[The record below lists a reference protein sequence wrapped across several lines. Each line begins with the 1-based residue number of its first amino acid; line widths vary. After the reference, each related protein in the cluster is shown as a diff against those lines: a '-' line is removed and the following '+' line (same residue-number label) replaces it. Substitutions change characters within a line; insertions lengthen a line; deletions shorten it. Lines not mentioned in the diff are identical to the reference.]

1 MPIAHFPPPPAW
13 VFRATALGFV
23 CLMGTMEAGIA
34 QDNKGGIYSCVDAR
48 GRRLTSDRPIAECL
62 DREQQELNSSGIVRR
77 IVPPSYTAEER
88 ARIAEQ
94 RRIEYAEKSRIA
106 EEKRRERALLIR
118 YPNKGV
124 HDKERSD
131 ALNQIDEVIDA
142 VDKRSKALV
151 AQRREIEL
159 ELEFYQN
166 DINKAPAWLRRKFED
181 NADQLL
187 VQQRFLSDQAL
198 EKKRVTARFDEELA
212 KLRQLWGQ

>member
-1 MPIAHFPPPPAW
+1 MPFSRFPLHPVWAL
-13 VFRATALGFV
+13 RATALGLV
-23 CLMGTMEAGIA
+23 CLMGMDTSLA
-34 QDNKGGIYSCVDAR
+34 QDNKGGIYSCIDSR
-48 GRRLTSDRPIAECL
+48 GRRLTSDRPIPECL
-62 DREQQELNSSGIVRR
+62 DREQRELNSSGIVRR

-88 ARIAEQ
+88 AKIAEQ
-94 RRIEYAEKSRIA
+94 RRIENVEKSRIA
-106 EEKRRERALLIR
+106 EEKRRDRALLIR

-124 HDKERSD
+124 HDKERFE
-131 ALNQIDEVIDA
+131 ALGQIDEVIDA

-151 AQRREIEL
+151 VQRRDIEL

-198 EKKRVTARFDEELA
+198 EKKRITARFDEELV

>member
-1 MPIAHFPPPPAW
+1 MPFSRFSPHPAW
-13 VFRATALGFV
+13 ALRATALGIV
-23 CLMGTMEAGIA
+23 CLMGMEAGLA
-34 QDNKGGIYSCVDAR
+34 QDNKGGIFSCVDSR
-48 GRRLTSDRPIAECL
+48 GRRLTSDRPIPECL

-88 ARIAEQ
+88 AKIAEQ
-94 RRIEYAEKSRIA
+94 RRIENAEKSRIA
-106 EEKRRERALLIR
+106 EEKRRDRALLIR

-124 HDKERSD
+124 HDKERTE
-131 ALNQIDEVIDA
+131 ALSQIDEVIDA

-151 AQRREIEL
+151 VQRREIEL

-198 EKKRVTARFDEELA
+198 EKKRVTARFDEELV
-212 KLRQLWGQ
+212 KLRLLWGN

>member
-1 MPIAHFPPPPAW
+1 VLFSRLSPHPAW
-13 VFRATALGFV
+13 ARRATVLGIV
-23 CLMGTMEAGIA
+23 CLMGMDASLA
-34 QDNKGGIYSCVDAR
+34 QDNKGGIFSCVDGR
-48 GRRLTSDRPIAECL
+48 GRRLTSDRPIPECL

-77 IVPPSYTAEER
+77 IVPPNYTAEER

-94 RRIEYAEKSRIA
+94 RRIEYIEKSRLT
-106 EEKRRERALLIR
+106 EEKRRDRALLIR

-131 ALNQIDEVIDA
+131 ALGQIDEVIDA

-151 AQRREIEL
+151 AQRREIGL

-181 NADQLL
+181 NADQLQI
-187 VQQRFLSDQAL
+187 QQRFLSDQSL
-198 EKKRVTARFDEELA
+198 EKKRVTARFDEELG

>member
-1 MPIAHFPPPPAW
+1 MPFSRFSPHPAW
-13 VFRATALGFV
+13 ALRATALGIV
-23 CLMGTMEAGIA
+23 CLMGMEAGLA
-34 QDNKGGIYSCVDAR
+34 QDNKGGIFSCVDSR

-88 ARIAEQ
+88 AKIAEQ
-94 RRIEYAEKSRIA
+94 RRIENAEKSRIA
-106 EEKRRERALLIR
+106 EEKRRDRALLIR

-124 HDKERSD
+124 HDKERTE
-131 ALNQIDEVIDA
+131 ALAQIDEVIDA

-151 AQRREIEL
+151 VQRREIEL

-198 EKKRVTARFDEELA
+198 EKKRVTARFDEELV
-212 KLRQLWGQ
+212 KLRLLWGN